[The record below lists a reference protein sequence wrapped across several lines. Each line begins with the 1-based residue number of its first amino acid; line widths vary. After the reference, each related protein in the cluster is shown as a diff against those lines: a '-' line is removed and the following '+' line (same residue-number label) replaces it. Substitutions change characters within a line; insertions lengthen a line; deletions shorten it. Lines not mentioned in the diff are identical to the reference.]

1 MDYLWIYLCY
11 FFDDLCCMRLEHHC
25 FLRNGTDAHLSHLGG
40 LSELCLPDLTY
51 FLIGGLWY
59 EIGLGSGGHLAFI
72 RVFFW
77 VTNYNL
83 N

>member
-1 MDYLWIYLCY
+1 MLYAARTSCH
-11 FFDDLCCMRLEHHC
+11 RS

-72 RVFFW
+72 RFFFG
-77 VTNYNL
+77 N
-83 N
+83 